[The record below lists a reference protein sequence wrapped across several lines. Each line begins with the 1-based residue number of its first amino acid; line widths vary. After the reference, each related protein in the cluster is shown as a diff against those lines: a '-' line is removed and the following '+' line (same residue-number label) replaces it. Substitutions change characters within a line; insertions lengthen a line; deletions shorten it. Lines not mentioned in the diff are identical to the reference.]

1 MQIRTKLIAATVLAI
16 AVPHVAL
23 AGEKVDFAYN
33 ASELATAAT
42 REVLLDRIEAVSF
55 KSCRTSSPI
64 APRDAVER
72 CAVDL
77 RDQFVKAIADDDLTL
92 LAKSGSKT
100 EFRSASR

>member
-1 MQIRTKLIAATVLAI
+1 MHTRIKLIAATFLAVGI
-16 AVPHVAL
+16 PHVAL

-42 REVLLDRIEAVSF
+42 REALLDRIEAVSF
-55 KSCRTSSPI
+55 KSCRTSSRI

-72 CAVDL
+72 CAADL

-92 LAKSGSKT
+92 LAESSSRS
-100 EFRSASR
+100 EFRSASL